1 MGVDIRWMRSLRR
14 FSCDSQFFLDDMT
27 NLNLRVPEEAKVL
40 AWIAITWL
48 AMRAFGACV
57 FVFLEANV
65 NVWRMVAVQ
74 VQCRGA
80 GAPLAGGCRDARARS
95 GNEAGTPGVKRNGK
109 CVPTFSM

>member
-1 MGVDIRWMRSLRR
+1 
-14 FSCDSQFFLDDMT
+14 MT
-27 NLNLRVPEEAKVL
+27 NLNLRMVPEEAKVL

-65 NVWRMVAVQ
+65 HVWRMVAVQ

-95 GNEAGTPGVKRNGK
+95 GNEAAMPGGKRNGK
-109 CVPTFSM
+109 CVLTFSM

>member
-1 MGVDIRWMRSLRR
+1 
-14 FSCDSQFFLDDMT
+14 MT
-27 NLNLRVPEEAKVL
+27 NSNFRVPEEAKVL

-48 AMRAFGACV
+48 VMRALGMCT

-80 GAPLAGGCRDARARS
+80 AAPLAGGCRDARARAR
-95 GNEAGTPGVKRNGK
+95 NEVATPGRKSNGRS
-109 CVPTFSM
+109 CSFI

>member
-1 MGVDIRWMRSLRR
+1 
-14 FSCDSQFFLDDMT
+14 MT
-27 NLNLRVPEEAKVL
+27 NFRVPEEAKVL

-48 AMRAFGACV
+48 VMRALGMCT

-80 GAPLAGGCRDARARS
+80 AAPLSGSCRDTRARS
-95 GNEAGTPGVKRNGK
+95 QGQGNEAATQGRKSNGK
-109 CVPTFSM
+109 SATMIRYLETSN